1 MLLWKKL
8 RDVSIPKAIED
19 ILELDTLVYLG
30 PRGHLFSA
38 SKAYRCGHGVRLPN
52 INRTTGFQNDRNQ
65 CQDLILRGKITV
77 IIITGI
83 HARVAIRML

>member
-1 MLLWKKL
+1 MLLWEKQGF
-8 RDVSIPKAIED
+8 SIPKAIED
-19 ILELDTLVYLG
+19 ILELGTLVYLG

-52 INRTTGFQNDRNQ
+52 TNRMTGFQNDRNQ

-77 IIITGI
+77 IITGI

>member
-1 MLLWKKL
+1 MLFWEKL

-30 PRGHLFSA
+30 LWGHLFSA
-38 SKAYRCGHGVRLPN
+38 SKTYRCGHGVRLPN
-52 INRTTGFQNDRNQ
+52 TNRVTGFQNDRNQ
-65 CQDLILRGKITV
+65 CQDLIPRGKITV